1 MMGPGATTGDGDAWV
16 GIRRKNTLQCV
27 KYRRGWCPSFSQ
39 NQMIEI
45 DHPAE
50 IADLERSRLADSGE
64 SYLKGP
70 PLRVQE
76 LIAKCAA
83 RPDLQPELKAMLA
96 AYFEALFE
104 D

>member
-1 MMGPGATTGDGDAWV
+1 
-16 GIRRKNTLQCV
+16 
-27 KYRRGWCPSFSQ
+27 
-39 NQMIEI
+39 MIEI

-50 IADLERSRLADSGE
+50 ITDLERSRLADSGE
-64 SYLKGP
+64 SYVKGP
-70 PLRVQE
+70 PPRVQE
-76 LIAKCAA
+76 LIAQCAA

>member
-1 MMGPGATTGDGDAWV
+1 M
-16 GIRRKNTLQCV
+16 L
-27 KYRRGWCPSFSQ
+27 
-39 NQMIEI
+39 EI
-45 DHPAE
+45 DPPADE
-50 IADLERSRLADSGE
+50 ITDLERSRLADANKFYAKE
-64 SYLKGP
+64 P
-70 PLRVQE
+70 PPRVKE